1 MGGQNELKEMNKSGY
16 NQVNNTITKK
26 KELIQYTLTKHFQWD
41 IVKGQK
47 KKKILNL
54 TQQACFR

>member
-26 KELIQYTLTKHFQWD
+26 KELIQYTFD
-41 IVKGQK
+41 
-47 KKKILNL
+47 
-54 TQQACFR
+54 